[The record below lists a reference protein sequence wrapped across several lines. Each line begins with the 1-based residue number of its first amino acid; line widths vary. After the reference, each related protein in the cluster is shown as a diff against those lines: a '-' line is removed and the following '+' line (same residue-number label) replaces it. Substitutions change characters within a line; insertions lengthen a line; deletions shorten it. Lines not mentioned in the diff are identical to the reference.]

1 MNFFNITPNG
11 YSNIMNQTGFPH
23 NINSNIFI
31 NNNYFLNNEINYK
44 ERPELLSI
52 IGIGDCIVD
61 IITEIN
67 SQIIN
72 LYHLQNDQT
81 KYTDENTKHIFN
93 ELEKMPLVHYIIGGS
108 VLNILR
114 TLSYN
119 LNVNVALNI
128 NQNNLINGDLNM
140 NLIKKYQITILGCVG
155 EDVYKDK
162 IIYSLNKSQITP
174 LLKITKEKTS
184 RCGACLYDKNPF
196 LISEINA
203 SKNLDKEFIS
213 SHIDEILK
221 HEILLIEGYYL
232 QYQFELCCKLCELFK
247 KEGNKLIIL
256 TLSPISLNQNLFERF
271 ICIANYADIIF
282 SSKSQAEEFSC
293 SKGEIDNKKIFTKI
307 FQNLSDNNKRL
318 LVIKNGQ
325 EAGYCA
331 KYNYQEKHLE
341 FILACFPQQIK
352 DEQIVDKIGLEDAF
366 FAGFLSEYM
375 KGNSLYL
382 CLKKGN
388 EMANIVLKNPGCTF
402 EKKK

>member
-1 MNFFNITPNG
+1 MTPYG
-11 YSNIMNQTGFPH
+11 YSNILNQSGFPY
-23 NINSNIFI
+23 NV
-31 NNNYFLNNEINYK
+31 NNNIHTNNNHFFNNEIYYK
-44 ERPELLSI
+44 ERPELPSI

-61 IITEIN
+61 IITDIN

-72 LYHLQNDQT
+72 LYHLENNET
-81 KYTDENTKHIFN
+81 KYIDVNTRNIFN
-93 ELEKMPLVHYIIGGS
+93 ELEKMSFVRYITGGS
-108 VLNILR
+108 VQNILR
-114 TLSYN
+114 VLSYN
-119 LNVNVALNI
+119 LNENSPLNI
-128 NQNNLINGDLNM
+128 VQNNLLNNGLNM
-140 NLIKKYQITILGCVG
+140 HLIKKYQITFLGCVG

-162 IIYSLNKSQITP
+162 IIYTLNNSKIKP
-174 LLKITKEKTS
+174 LLKITKEQTS
-184 RCGACLYDKNPF
+184 KCGVGLFNKKPF
-196 LISEINA
+196 LISEIKA
-203 SKNLDKEFIS
+203 SKNLDRDFILANK
-213 SHIDEILK
+213 DEILK

-271 ICIANYADIIF
+271 IYIANYADIIF

-293 SKGEIDNKKIFTKI
+293 SKGELDNKKIFTKI
-307 FQNLSDNNKRL
+307 FQNLSYNNKRL

-341 FILACFPQQIK
+341 FILTCFPQQIK

>member
-1 MNFFNITPNG
+1 MSLFNMNQYG
-11 YSNIMNQTGFPH
+11 YSNILNPPGFPY
-23 NINSNIFI
+23 NIINNIHI
-31 NNNYFLNNEINYK
+31 NNNHFFNNEISYK
-44 ERPELLSI
+44 ERPELSSI

-67 SQIIN
+67 SQIIH
-72 LYHLQNDQT
+72 LYHLENKET
-81 KYTDENTKHIFN
+81 KYTDVNTRNIFN
-93 ELEKMPLVHYIIGGS
+93 ELEKMSFVHYITGGS
-108 VLNILR
+108 VQNILR
-114 TLSYN
+114 VLSYN
-119 LNVNVALNI
+119 LNENSPINI
-128 NQNNLINGDLNM
+128 VQNNLLNNNINIH
-140 NLIKKYQITILGCVG
+140 LIKKYQITFLGCVG

-162 IIYSLNKSQITP
+162 IIYTLNNSKIKP
-174 LLKITKEKTS
+174 LLKISKEQTS
-184 RCGACLYDKNPF
+184 RCGAGLYNKKPF
-196 LISEINA
+196 FISEIKA
-203 SKNLDKEFIS
+203 SKNLDRDFILANK
-213 SHIDEILK
+213 DEILK

-232 QYQFELCCKLCELFK
+232 QYQYELCLELCDLFK

-271 ICIANYADIIF
+271 IYIANYADIIF

-293 SKGEIDNKKIFTKI
+293 SKGELDNKKIFTKI